1 MGFAIPA
8 VAAQGRKNIHFAA
21 PHPEQTRC
29 CTLFLFFRKQ
39 DAANVKTSVET

>member
-29 CTLFLFFRKQ
+29 CAFFFFCKQ
-39 DAANVKTSVET
+39 DAANVKTRVET